1 MITTDYIKSLASELA
16 SHNDI
21 RTSAAVKDLLDLA
34 DQLEYLEERDSITD
48 SRLSLM
54 RDVSN
59 TWRDEVEMLQ
69 SKLLVEQSDNL
80 ELRKQVRIL
89 KKALL
94 AI

>member
-1 MITTDYIKSLASELA
+1 MITTDYIKSLAAELA

-94 AI
+94 AT